1 MSGVLATAVAP
12 PQPAPFEQL
21 PPPPPVPLANPLEAP
36 KPAADPTPPAPSIIS
51 AAWEWISGSIGAF
64 AKPLAVVLIG
74 LIAYGTYQVVDRRRP
89 YEWAGTVEARTVSL
103 GSRTG
108 GRVKTVLVR
117 EGDEVK
123 AGQPI
128 LIIDEGDLA
137 AQLAIAEAELEAAEA
152 HHEKLANGARP
163 EEIAQAQAR
172 VAEARLSGYS
182 LSTQAA
188 RDASEAARAR
198 TLAKAGALSAAE
210 QERVLAQ
217 ARAGSG
223 SAGAAAARAKEAEA
237 SLRLLIGGTRPEDL
251 RAAKAA
257 VAGARAKVAL
267 ISGQIAELTLRAP
280 SNVRIETIAVR
291 PGDILAPNATAA
303 SVLESGQLYVRIYV
317 PETLIGKIA
326 VGQKLPISVDSFP
339 GRTFPGHVEHINH
352 VGEFTPRSLQTVEE
366 RTDQVFAAR
375 ISIAEGASDL
385 RAGMV
390 AFAKVEKR

>member
-1 MSGVLATAVAP
+1 MPVEVPKLGDAP
-12 PQPAPFEQL
+12 PAS
-21 PPPPPVPLANPLEAP
+21 
-36 KPAADPTPPAPSIIS
+36 PSIIS
-51 AAWEWISGSIGAF
+51 STWEWLSGSVRSF
-64 AKPLAVVLIG
+64 AKPLAVVVVG
-74 LIAYGTYQVVDRRRP
+74 LIAYGTYTIVDRRRP
-89 YEWAGTVEARTVSL
+89 YEWAGSVEARTVSL

-108 GRVKTVLVR
+108 GRVKTILVR
-117 EGDEVK
+117 EGDDVK

-128 LIIDEGDLA
+128 LVLDDVQLA

-163 EEIAQAQAR
+163 EEVAQAQAR
-172 VAEARLSGYS
+172 LAEARLSGYS
-182 LSTQAA
+182 LQTQAT

-198 TLAKAGALSAAE
+198 TLLKAGALSSAE
-210 QERVLAQ
+210 QERAVAQ
-217 ARAGSG
+217 SRAISG
-223 SAGAAAARAKEAEA
+223 SAAAAGARAKEAEA

-303 SVLESGQLYVRIYV
+303 SVLESGQLFVRIYV

-326 VGQKLPISVDSFP
+326 VGQRLPISVDSFP
-339 GRTFPGHVEHINH
+339 GRSFPGVVEHINH

-375 ISIAEGASDL
+375 LSISEGASDL